1 MNSTVFLTVFA
12 GVLTYIIGQLILKL
26 VIEPV
31 HEVRKTIGAI
41 SHTLIER
48 ANVIQNPG
56 VPTQEVMDETSRE
69 LRKLSSQLRSHLYLV
84 PRYRITARIFGLP
97 TPDVIQ
103 SASSALIGLSNSV
116 FQTRENIY
124 EVNAKRVET
133 VCDSLDIYLA
143 KEDRWPKDQK

>member
-31 HEVRKTIGAI
+31 HEVRKTIVAI

-48 ANVIQNPG
+48 SNVIQNPG

-97 TPDVIQ
+97 TPDAIQ

-116 FQTRENIY
+116 FQARENIY